1 MNILGH
7 ITDVMGDTWCRFSH
21 DPDLAPLGFEQPQHE
36 LEQGGLPAAVGA
48 DHGDEIPFPNLQ
60 IDVLEH
66 ALPVV
71 GKGEIRDPDDGV
83 AACGII

>member
-7 ITDVMGDTWCRFSH
+7 ITDVMRDTRCRFSH
-21 DPDLAPLGFEQPQHE
+21 DPDSASPGLEQPQHE
-36 LEQGGLPAAVGA
+36 PEQGGFAAAIGT

-60 IDVLEH
+60 IDLLEH

-71 GKGEIRDPDDGV
+71 GKVEIRDPDDGV
-83 AACGII
+83 AAYGII